1 MPRVVSGFCWTEI
14 IKMHSHYWHGCLR
27 LLMLMYHWCTWLN
40 LAHTSY
46 KNTYRYLRRWEL
58 LTMCCLVA
66 SRSQPIA
73 LFFGIEYVV
82 LLFQRAQDN
91 YRCSRL
97 NLYVYVLSCAVYHLW
112 YGEWWSKYKYWEAQQ
127 IDYITGRYNPSYLPQ
142 RIFYVHYR
150 DFIPFLSTWNF
161 W

>member
-1 MPRVVSGFCWTEI
+1 
-14 IKMHSHYWHGCLR
+14 
-27 LLMLMYHWCTWLN
+27 
-40 LAHTSY
+40 
-46 KNTYRYLRRWEL
+46 
-58 LTMCCLVA
+58 MCCLVA

-112 YGEWWSKYKYWEAQQ
+112 YGE
-127 IDYITGRYNPSYLPQ
+127 
-142 RIFYVHYR
+142 
-150 DFIPFLSTWNF
+150 
-161 W
+161 